1 MIRLAR
7 HCIPAAILM
16 MLFCTIVGMPTTQFS
31 IGAYSHIIAE
41 SSSVG
46 PTIDWNW
53 GPDAWMA
60 VDGIYQGQTE
70 EKLEFGTYINDSDGV
85 NTVILRVKWPDNEN
99 WINHSTRRID
109 GNTTL
114 GHYTGNIT
122 WVPVHGI
129 VTFHMKMF
137 ANDTLGDWSETSPL
151 GIEFVYVAY
160 IPGNTPTTGPTTTV
174 ASYLQWHL
182 VLLSLAAAVI
192 AIIIWKHVTS
202 RIENG
207 NETLGERKT
216 GSRSHKRTNY

>member
-7 HCIPAAILM
+7 YCIPAAVLM
-16 MLFCTIVGMPTTQFS
+16 MLFCTIAGISTTQFS
-31 IGAYSHIIAE
+31 IDAYSHIIAE
-41 SSSVG
+41 SFSVG

-53 GPDAWMA
+53 EPDAWIS
-60 VDGIYQGQTE
+60 VDGIYRGQTE

-109 GNTTL
+109 GNETL

-122 WVPVHGI
+122 WVPVHGL

-137 ANDTLGDWSETSPL
+137 ANDTLGNWSETSPL
-151 GIEFVYVAY
+151 GVEFVYVAY
-160 IPGNTPTTGPTTTV
+160 IPGNTP
-174 ASYLQWHL
+174 ASYLQWLL
-182 VLLSLAAAVI
+182 VLLPFAAVVI
-192 AIIIWKHVTS
+192 AVVIWKHTAS

-207 NETLGERKT
+207 NETLGEVKA